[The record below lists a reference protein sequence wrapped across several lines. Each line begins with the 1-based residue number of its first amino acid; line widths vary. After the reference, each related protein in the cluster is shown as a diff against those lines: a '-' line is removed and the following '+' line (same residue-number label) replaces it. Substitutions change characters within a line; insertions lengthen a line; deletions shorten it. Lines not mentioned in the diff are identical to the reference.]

1 MPNKIR
7 RENIEHIGEKVVWGG
22 YQPFGLTAS
31 DRRQHLYCLGKSG
44 TGKTTLL
51 RNLLVQDIEAG
62 NGVGLIDVHG
72 DLAEELLDLI
82 PPRRTDDIV
91 YFRPGNPEQPIGL
104 NLFHDTPEE
113 KRYVVASNIVGA
125 FKSIWRN
132 SWGVRMEY
140 VLFAAILA
148 LLECEGTTL
157 LGLQRIFVDPSYRS
171 WVTRQVT
178 DPAVG
183 SFWRYEFASWDTR
196 LRNEIVSPILNKVG
210 ALLMTPN
217 LRNVLGQV
225 KRKID
230 FGFMMDHSRIF
241 IGNLQKAELG
251 EDKAGL
257 LGSLI
262 IAGFQQAALSRAE
275 IPESA
280 RRQFTLYVD
289 EFQNFQTDSFATIL
303 SEARKYGLSLVL
315 SHQFSTQLLPEIA
328 EAVFG
333 NVGSIISFRVGFAD
347 AERLSKEF
355 GGEYRPA
362 HFTDL
367 DNHHIL
373 VRLLSEGE
381 VTQPF
386 AARTLPPF
394 GRKYGKGTNIHRR
407 SDEKYGVPKS
417 VVEDKIRRW
426 YNSSMF

>member
-1 MPNKIR
+1 MSTN
-7 RENIEHIGEKVVWGG
+7 ESSEHFDFVGERMVWGG
-22 YQPFGLTAS
+22 YQPFGLTAA

-62 NGVGLIDVHG
+62 RGVGLIDVHG
-72 DLAEELLDLI
+72 DLAHELVDLI
-82 PPRRTDDIV
+82 PPRRSREVV
-91 YFRPGNPEQPIGL
+91 YFRPGDPAEPIGL
-104 NLFHDTPEE
+104 NLFFGIPEE
-113 KRYVVASNIVGA
+113 KRYVVASNTVGA

-140 VLFAAILA
+140 VLFAAVSA
-148 LLECEGTTL
+148 LLECEGNTL
-157 LGLQRIFVDPSYRS
+157 LGLQRIFVDSSFRS

-178 DPAVG
+178 DPAV
-183 SFWRYEFASWDTR
+183 SAFWRYEFASWDPR

-225 KRKID
+225 KRKVE
-230 FGFMMDHSRIF
+230 FEFMMNDRRIF
-241 IGNLQKAELG
+241 IANLQKAELG

-262 IAGFQQAALSRAE
+262 VAGFQQAALARAGLS
-275 IPESA
+275 ESE
-280 RRQFTLYVD
+280 RSQFTLYVD
-289 EFQNFQTDSFATIL
+289 EFQCFQTDSFASIL

-328 EAVFG
+328 DAVFG
-333 NVGSIISFRVGFAD
+333 NVGSIVAFRVGYAD
-347 AERLSKEF
+347 AERLAKEF
-355 GGEYRPA
+355 GGAYRPA
-362 HFTDL
+362 HFTEL
-367 DNHHIL
+367 SNHRVL

-381 VTQPF
+381 VTEPF
-386 AARTLPPF
+386 LARTLPPI
-394 GRKYGKGTNIHRR
+394 GNEYHERAKICRGSGQ
-407 SDEKYGVPKS
+407 KYGVPRE

-426 YNSSMF
+426 YNSSIR

>member
-1 MPNKIR
+1 MHAN
-7 RENIEHIGEKVVWGG
+7 EHFDHIGERVVWGG
-22 YQPFGLTAS
+22 YLPFGLS
-31 DRRQHLYCLGKSG
+31 PEDRRQHMYCLGKSG

-62 NGVGLIDVHG
+62 RGVGLIDVHG
-72 DLAEELLDLI
+72 DLAHELLDLI

-91 YFRPGNPEQPIGL
+91 YFRPGDPAHPIGL
-104 NLFHDTPEE
+104 NLFHKIPVE
-113 KRYVVASNIVGA
+113 KRYVTASNIVGA
-125 FKSIWRN
+125 FKSIWRK

-140 VLFAAILA
+140 VLFAAVSA

-157 LGLQRIFVDPSYRS
+157 LGLQRIFIDASYRN

-183 SFWRYEFASWDTR
+183 AFWRYEFASWDPR

-230 FGFMMDHSRIF
+230 FSFMMDRSRIF
-241 IGNLQKAELG
+241 IANLQKADLG

-262 IAGFQQAALSRAE
+262 IAGFQQAALGRVDT
-275 IPESA
+275 PE
-280 RRQFTLYVD
+280 RDRQQFTLYVD
-289 EFQNFQTDSFATIL
+289 EFQCFQTDSFATIL

-315 SHQFSTQLLPEIA
+315 SHQFSSQLLPEIA
-328 EAVFG
+328 DAVFG
-333 NVGSIISFRVGFAD
+333 NVGSIVSFRVGYAD
-347 AERLSKEF
+347 ADRLAREF
-355 GGEYRPA
+355 GTPYRPA

-367 DNHHIL
+367 SNHHVL
-373 VRLLSEGE
+373 VRLLSNGE
-381 VTQPF
+381 VTEPF
-386 AARTLPPF
+386 LARTIPPM
-394 GRKYGKGTNIHRR
+394 GRQYCKRENISRR
-407 SDEKYGVPKS
+407 SREKYGVPRK

-426 YNSSMF
+426 YDSTIH